1 MSIQGIPTPDELADD
16 ILIFGGISR
25 DGITAHAVRRSTHD
39 ACCCSCGGHSRLDL
53 QDVGNGMRAL
63 LCCACRDTF
72 LRHVETMGGDI
83 AAC

>member
-1 MSIQGIPTPDELADD
+1 MSIQGIPTQGELADD
-16 ILIFGGISR
+16 ILIFGGISQ
-25 DGITAHAVRRSTHD
+25 DGITAHAVRRSTHE

-63 LCCACRDTF
+63 LCCHCRQAF
-72 LRHVETMGGDI
+72 QLPVEATGEA